1 MTSTQFSLPY
11 ANTNTHTIIGAQ
23 WGDEGKGKVVDILSA
38 NFDIVVRAQ
47 GGNNAGHTIVVKG
60 KKLITHLI
68 PSGILHPKVICVIGS
83 GVVIDILVLQ
93 KEIITL
99 EKLGIDVLSRLKIS
113 NRAHVIFLEHIEKDS
128 KKEAADGDKKIGTTK
143 RGIGPCYESKMSRQ
157 GVRIGV
163 CEAKLP
169 DSHKEA
175 YGFIKECIIDTID
188 FLHTELEAGKSFLL
202 EGAQGALL
210 DIDHGTYPFVTSSNT
225 TSSGLCTG
233 TGIPPQC
240 IKQVTGIV
248 KAYCTRV
255 GGGPFPT
262 ELECETGQ
270 AIRDKGGEYG
280 STTGRPR
287 RCGWLDLVALKHGI
301 RINGMTDMAFT
312 KLDVLDELETIEV
325 AVGYEIDGEKYTYV
339 PADIKDIAKITPI
352 YQSFVGWKSDTS
364 NCKTYE
370 ELPQAAKTYCEFISE
385 YTGIPYSFISIG
397 PDREQT
403 IAM

>member
-1 MTSTQFSLPY
+1 MTSTQFPLPY
-11 ANTNTHTIIGAQ
+11 ANTKTHTIIGAQ

-38 NFDIVVRAQ
+38 DFDIVVRAQ

-60 KKLITHLI
+60 EKLITHLI
-68 PSGILHPKVICVIGS
+68 PSGILHPNAICVIGS
-83 GVVIDILVLQ
+83 GVVIDLLVLQ
-93 KEIITL
+93 KEIIKL
-99 EKLGIDVLSRLKIS
+99 EGLGVNVRPRLKIS
-113 NRAHVIFLEHIEKDS
+113 DRAHVITPEHIEKDS
-128 KKEAADGDKKIGTTK
+128 KKEQADGDKKIGTTK

-157 GVRIGV
+157 GLRIGV
-163 CEAKLP
+163 CETEIPA
-169 DSHKEA
+169 SHQEA
-175 YGFIKECIIDTID
+175 YAYIKECITDTID
-188 FLHTELEAGKSFLL
+188 FLHTQLEAGKSFLL

-225 TSSGLCTG
+225 TSAGLCTG

-262 ELECETGQ
+262 ELEDATGQ
-270 AIRDKGGEYG
+270 AIRDKGSEYG

-301 RINGMTDMAFT
+301 RINGMTDIALT

-325 AVGYEIDGEKYTYV
+325 AVGYEIDGKEYTYM
-339 PADIKDIAKITPI
+339 PAGIKEVAKITPI
-352 YQSFVGWKSDTS
+352 YQSFPGWKSDTS
-364 NCKTYE
+364 SCKQYS
-370 ELPQAAKTYCEFISE
+370 ELPKAAQSYCEFISE